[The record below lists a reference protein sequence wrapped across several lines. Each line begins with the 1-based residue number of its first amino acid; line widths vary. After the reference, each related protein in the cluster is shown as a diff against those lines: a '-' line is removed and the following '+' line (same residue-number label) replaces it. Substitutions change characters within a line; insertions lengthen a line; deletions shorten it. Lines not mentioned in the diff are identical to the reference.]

1 MCPVKLQEGGGLEVS
16 TARED
21 WGECSKRCHL
31 THYTSNTQIYDEVI
45 KWMHRI
51 VLTVFVY
58 KDSGAQ

>member
-1 MCPVKLQEGGGLEVS
+1 MCPVKLQEGGGLEAS

-31 THYTSNTQIYDEVI
+31 THYTSNKQIYDEVI

-51 VLTVFVY
+51 VLNVFV
-58 KDSGAQ
+58 